1 MNLAKLALKNA
12 WRSPLRAL
20 LTSLAVAASVVAF
33 LLLRSLSAG
42 WTERIRQTPNNRVV
56 TRNKIGWDQSM
67 PVHYAEEVRHLPGVK
82 HAMGGRWPSFK
93 NPAKDAAWFSATAV
107 EAEPFVAMHYEL
119 VAPAEEKRAFVA
131 DRRGLLVATELAQ
144 EFGWKVGDTVHLVGT
159 FYPGDWE
166 FHVSSVYRSSRHGF
180 AHRDVWFHWE
190 YLNEGLPQADRDRI
204 DIVSA
209 EIYEPNQGA
218 AIARAVDMH
227 FDSADVQTFS
237 QEDQA
242 MNASLVGRFGALL
255 EALDFISVLV
265 LALVLL
271 IVGNTVAMGVR
282 ERTQEY
288 GVLRAIGFGPAHVRK
303 LVLLEAT
310 LHGLVGALLGLALGY
325 PLVEVPISRALEK
338 SMHFAPLSVPL
349 DAAALAVLAGA
360 VLALASA
367 SVPAHEASRLG
378 VVEALR
384 HVG

>member
-1 MNLAKLALKNA
+1 VNLAKLALRNA
-12 WRSPLRAL
+12 WRSPLRAF
-20 LTSLAVAASVVAF
+20 LTSFAVGSSVVAF

-67 PVHYAEEVRHLPGVK
+67 PIGYAEEVRHLPGVK
-82 HAMGGRWPSFK
+82 HAMGGRWPNFK
-93 NPAKDAAWFSATAV
+93 NPAKESAWFSATAV
-107 EAEPFVAMHYEL
+107 EAAPFVAMHFEL
-119 VAPAEEKRAFVA
+119 VAPADEKRAFVA
-131 DRRGLLVATELAQ
+131 DRRGLLVAQELAR
-144 EFGWKVGDTVHLVGT
+144 EFGWKVGDTVHLQGT
-159 FYPGDWE
+159 FYTGDWE

-180 AHRDVWFHWE
+180 AHRDIWFHWE
-190 YLNEGLPQADRDRI
+190 YLNEGLPKADRDRI

-218 AIARAVDMH
+218 AIAKAVDMH
-227 FDSADVQTFS
+227 FDPYDVQTFS

-242 MNASLVGRFGALL
+242 MNASLVGRFGAILD
-255 EALDFISVLV
+255 ALDFISVLV

-271 IVGNTVAMGVR
+271 IVGNTMAMGVR

-288 GVLRAIGFGPAHVRK
+288 GVLRAIGFGPTHVRK
-303 LVLLEAT
+303 LVLVEAT
-310 LHGLVGALLGLALGY
+310 LLGLMGTLLGLVLGY
-325 PLVEVPISRALEK
+325 PLVQVPISRALEK

-349 DAAALAVLAGA
+349 DASLAAIVAGA
-360 VLALASA
+360 LLGLASA
-367 SVPAHEASRLG
+367 SGPAYRASRLG